1 MEILKNVVSPPAVV
15 AAIIAFICV
24 IINLLVTNSIAK
36 RSENIQREIAKDN
49 IDANI
54 RRKNK
59 LEHIDNIR
67 AHSAELIANLLHLQF
82 NSNHLLTVCQRQKSN
97 SLLDHSI
104 ENAENEAEY
113 KMDIENMNKLRE
125 DVSNATKEFKTI
137 KRESFISISKLQ
149 LLISNERTNKDVI
162 KSLILLISLCDRL
175 ENYLYESINS
185 IYDENLS
192 AEDLEEFINTVDSCF
207 SKNLDNLKSNIQEYL
222 EREYSNIV
230 KLKN

>member
-1 MEILKNVVSPPAVV
+1 MEMLKNVFSPPVVV
-15 AAIIAFICV
+15 AAILALSGV
-24 IINLLVTNSIAK
+24 IINVLVTINIAK
-36 RSENIQREIAKDN
+36 RSENTQREIAKDN

-67 AHSAELIANLLHLQF
+67 ANSAELVASLLRLQF
-82 NSNHLLTVCQRQKSN
+82 NSNHLLTVCQRQRSN

-113 KMDIENMNKLRE
+113 EMDIENMNKLRE

-162 KSLILLISLCDRL
+162 KSLNLLISLCDRL

-230 KLKN
+230 KLKS